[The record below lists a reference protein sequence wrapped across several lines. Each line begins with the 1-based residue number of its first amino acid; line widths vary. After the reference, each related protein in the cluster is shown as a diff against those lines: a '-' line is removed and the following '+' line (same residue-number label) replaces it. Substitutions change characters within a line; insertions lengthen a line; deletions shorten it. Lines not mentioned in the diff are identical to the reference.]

1 MNTNFIFLEDNIVCP
16 ICLEV
21 FREPVTTACGHN
33 FCMDCLQDYWDHQ
46 ALIGECPYCPQC
58 REPFNSRP
66 QLRKNIT
73 LGEIAMRFTRE
84 DAQRSRRLAG
94 PTDVPCDFCS
104 PRKLKAI
111 KSCLQCMAALCE
123 THIRSHYEDN
133 TFKNHQLIEP
143 LSDLKANMCL
153 KHRKLLELFC
163 KMEGEFI
170 CQLCVREEHKNH
182 EAVPLKEDRTR
193 KEVSVLISHNP
204 PHVTDLQL
212 PTASDIVKTARDEV
226 NRAFA
231 EVMKEIKRLQTKVMD
246 FIDQEERSALVGMGN
261 SIQHRQNQ
269 LTDLQKQ
276 NLWLATLMDDPSDHQ
291 FLQVESSSSDH
302 WITIACILWSYL
314 QVPSISQRVYGF
326 GMCFAFSGYFSPGL
340 LLFNFTFSSSSC
352 ETDYCVLNFDANSAN
367 EELFLFKETH
377 SVLNMGILL
386 ENYLKPSQGFNH
398 WPQLLCTRSL
408 CEGCHY
414 WEAEISNAWLCLG
427 VTYSYR
433 HRTEKTCMLYLI
445 GRNSN
450 SWCLEWDSAKFSV
463 WHNNVQTIVQGNYY
477 KTIGVLLDYAAG
489 SLTFYGITNTTNL
502 IYRFLTTF
510 TEPLYPAAMVSSGA
524 SITLKHTLYT
534 SLTLH
539 SLGTSFFPHSG
550 VPVNVPPSQ
559 EVCRIALLHISVDC
573 KNNTKKRRQSQA
585 SPITPTQAAVKQK
598 LEEPLEEWCTV
609 LYL

>member
-1 MNTNFIFLEDNIVCP
+1 MYLLSLLLCFFLPIVLLTNVHYLLIITIAHPKEKSPLTTMNTNFIFLEDNIVCP

-193 KEVSVLISHNP
+193 KEAEVRRVYANVENQILMLAADSQNHRGRVNYLMK
-204 PHVTDLQL
+204 V
-212 PTASDIVKTARDEV
+212 VKTARDEV

-291 FLQVESSSSDH
+291 FLQDFPKIKVMSGCTEALTGLKCEEPTSFVGLKQTLSD
-302 WITIACILWSYL
+302 LRS
-314 QVPSISQRVYGF
+314 QVSMF
-326 GMCFAFSGYFSPGL
+326 GLCFINKVIQKGELTPH
-340 LLFNFTFSSSSC
+340 
-352 ETDYCVLNFDANSAN
+352 YCVLNFDANSAN

-524 SITLKHTLYT
+524 SITLKQH
-534 SLTLH
+534 
-539 SLGTSFFPHSG
+539 P
-550 VPVNVPPSQ
+550 
-559 EVCRIALLHISVDC
+559 E
-573 KNNTKKRRQSQA
+573 
-585 SPITPTQAAVKQK
+585 
-598 LEEPLEEWCTV
+598 
-609 LYL
+609 

>member
-1 MNTNFIFLEDNIVCP
+1 AAAQRDSSHSDNIVCP

-73 LGEIAMRFTRE
+73 LGEI
-84 DAQRSRRLAG
+84 
-94 PTDVPCDFCS
+94 
-104 PRKLKAI
+104 
-111 KSCLQCMAALCE
+111 SCLQCMAALCE

-212 PTASDIVKTARDEV
+212 PTASDSEANYQRWEELDEV

-291 FLQVESSSSDH
+291 FLQVES
-302 WITIACILWSYL
+302 TYL

-524 SITLKHTLYT
+524 SITLKQHPECDPWKPKTT
-534 SLTLH
+534 S
-539 SLGTSFFPHSG
+539 
-550 VPVNVPPSQ
+550 N
-559 EVCRIALLHISVDC
+559 
-573 KNNTKKRRQSQA
+573 
-585 SPITPTQAAVKQK
+585 SPCST
-598 LEEPLEEWCTV
+598 
-609 LYL
+609 